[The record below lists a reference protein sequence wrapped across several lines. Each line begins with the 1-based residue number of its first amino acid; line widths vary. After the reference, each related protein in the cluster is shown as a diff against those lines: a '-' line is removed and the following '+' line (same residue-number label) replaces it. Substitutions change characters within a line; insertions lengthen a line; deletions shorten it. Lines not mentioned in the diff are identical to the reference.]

1 MGWTLRSY
9 DLNRS
14 NDQVQAQISIG
25 DDSQTVTLLSG
36 RGDGAMSALVEAL
49 NRQIGSEVKVVSF
62 DEYSLGDNT
71 EANAMACVRVQV
83 GDTEQSAVA
92 TANDTTG
99 AALQAILSAVGR
111 VDKGSEQLI
120 INS

>member
-1 MGWTLRSY
+1 
-9 DLNRS
+9 DH
-14 NDQVQAQISIG
+14 VQAQISIG
-25 DDSQTVTLLSG
+25 DNDQTVTLLSG

-62 DEYSLGDNT
+62 DEYSLGDST

-83 GDTEQSAVA
+83 GETIQSAVA
-92 TANDTTG
+92 TAADTTA

-111 VDKGSEQLI
+111 VERGSEQLTV
-120 INS
+120 NS